1 MWSSILTLAL
11 ASPEMRLHCAAP
23 SSAGATAGAIIG
35 LTSDNTYNVRLP
47 LDAPQNVEKWTAV
60 QYDSPPAG
68 NAAVPG
74 SFTGS
79 YMQVLPDDRSSYH
92 DIHGEGSFTMT
103 GLEYVIDVATPG
115 EHTLY
120 LRWSAGD
127 EQGAGDSLYVVM
139 REYATDHIVPGKST
153 LKPKLEAIDAVP
165 NKWAAACRA

>member
-1 MWSSILTLAL
+1 MLTLSSVLPL
-11 ASPEMRLHCAAP
+11 ADMRLHCAAP

-47 LDAPQNVEKWTAV
+47 SDAPRNVERWTAV
-60 QYDSPPAG
+60 QYNSPPSG
-68 NAAVPG
+68 MAAVDG

-79 YMQVLPDDRSSYH
+79 YMQVLPDDRDSYY

-103 GLEYVIDVATPG
+103 GLEYVLDVATAG
-115 EHTLY
+115 QHRLY

-127 EQGAGDSLYVVM
+127 DKGAGDSLYVVM
-139 REYATDHIVPGKST
+139 REYATDHIVPGEST
-153 LKPKLEAIDAVP
+153 QKPSLEAIDAEP